1 MRARE
6 TRQIAAGGQRKAAM
20 LSKRG
25 FIPAAIVGL
34 IVLGLVGVHA
44 YNISRLD
51 PGAWRADAEP
61 LLERAQAISER
72 ARPEYQDLALATLP
86 PNPHNGSVYRLDDRL
101 LEADTVEQPVAAT
114 EADGAVLYALDFDDA
129 ASPGLIAAGGGNALL
144 VEGGMLKMAGMKGR
158 DHLTNSDPIAL
169 PVDEIGDV
177 VIRARA
183 SAPTWMRLAWSR
195 EDQPESQW
203 QNRVDI
209 QLLGDG
215 EFHSYF
221 VNGRDVFK
229 RGLGDHLARLFLRP
243 ADTWWTDVE
252 IDFIHF
258 LSKESRYFTAPNGV
272 LYETLDGQ
280 MRKVIY
286 MLPEQTLEWTIEV
299 PQQDPTFE
307 FGNAVLLDKRPV
319 TFQVHIGT
327 EDHSV
332 TLHDQTLSY
341 GSGWRDFRVDLSAW
355 AGESVS
361 LQLEISGD
369 PQNVAAWSSPVVHS
383 RPKKRFNVIVVLED
397 ALRAD
402 YLSAHGYQLATS
414 PNKTALMRERGIQFD
429 WAVSQADKTRPS
441 VPSLMTSLY
450 PTATGVWHFSDMLS
464 ERYLTLA
471 EILRAQGFATASFI
485 QNGNAGPYA
494 GLHQGF
500 SELYDG
506 QTMGYTTEDIYGE
519 YVFSWLERHRDRN
532 FFIYLHAIDPHGTYE
547 PPPPYDAWYREVA
560 GEGSP
565 VAWDEE
571 FEPESMREPTD
582 EGRRRRYAGEILH
595 NDALLPRLLEK
606 LSALGLAEDTLL
618 IFLADHGEYMGEH
631 GLWGHDAPG
640 LMPVI
645 HVPLMMVYPKRFQEA
660 KRIGDPVQLVD
671 VMPTILELAEV
682 DPADLLLQGD
692 SLVGLIEGRDPER
705 WRNRVAI
712 SEEPTAMH
720 RQGPCRCA
728 SLVYRDWHVNSSTAP
743 NTWIIRAGRF
753 LPSVIPFVNT
763 RVYRFRDDPTE
774 QSALLSALPDVY
786 LRWLAQELFS
796 GLQDTNMTTHRKLT
810 EGENVDLQ
818 LDPDTLEHLRGLG
831 YVN

>member
-1 MRARE
+1 
-6 TRQIAAGGQRKAAM
+6 
-20 LSKRG
+20 
-25 FIPAAIVGL
+25 
-34 IVLGLVGVHA
+34 
-44 YNISRLD
+44 
-51 PGAWRADAEP
+51 
-61 LLERAQAISER
+61 
-72 ARPEYQDLALATLP
+72 
-86 PNPHNGSVYRLDDRL
+86 
-101 LEADTVEQPVAAT
+101 
-114 EADGAVLYALDFDDA
+114 
-129 ASPGLIAAGGGNALL
+129 
-144 VEGGMLKMAGMKGR
+144 
-158 DHLTNSDPIAL
+158 
-169 PVDEIGDV
+169 
-177 VIRARA
+177 
-183 SAPTWMRLAWSR
+183 
-195 EDQPESQW
+195 
-203 QNRVDI
+203 
-209 QLLGDG
+209 
-215 EFHSYF
+215 
-221 VNGRDVFK
+221 
-229 RGLGDHLARLFLRP
+229 
-243 ADTWWTDVE
+243 
-252 IDFIHF
+252 
-258 LSKESRYFTAPNGV
+258 
-272 LYETLDGQ
+272 
-280 MRKVIY
+280 
-286 MLPEQTLEWTIEV
+286 
-299 PQQDPTFE
+299 
-307 FGNAVLLDKRPV
+307 
-319 TFQVHIGT
+319 
-327 EDHSV
+327 
-332 TLHDQTLSY
+332 
-341 GSGWRDFRVDLSAW
+341 
-355 AGESVS
+355 
-361 LQLEISGD
+361 
-369 PQNVAAWSSPVVHS
+369 
-383 RPKKRFNVIVVLED
+383 VLED

-450 PTATGVWHFSDMLS
+450 PTATGLWHFSDMLS

-500 SELYDG
+500 SELYDAQIMG
-506 QTMGYTTEDIYGE
+506 QTTEEIYGE
-519 YVFSWLERHRDRN
+519 HVFSWLERHRERN
-532 FFIYLHAIDPHGTYE
+532 FFIYLHAIDPHGSYE
-547 PPPPYDAWYREVA
+547 PPPPYDAWYREIA

-631 GLWGHDAPG
+631 GLWGHKPPG

-728 SLVYRDWHVNSSTAP
+728 SLVYRDWHVNSSTAL
-743 NTWIIRAGRF
+743 NGLTIQAGRF

-786 LRWLAQELFS
+786 LRWLAQDLFS
-796 GLQDTNMTTHRKLT
+796 ELQDTNMTTHRKLT